1 VIDLLI
7 VSRVLHFASTATVSG
22 AVLFQWMVAEPAFR
36 NLGVESASV
45 RAQHRDT
52 ELFVWLGLAFTVVSG
67 ALWLVVLATNIGGE
81 VSLVLIATGFG
92 RVWIARLVLAALVL
106 LCVMLQ
112 RLPPT
117 GENWS
122 IAPGAI
128 AGAGLMGSL
137 AWSGH
142 AAGTPGIVGDVHRW
156 ADVLH
161 LVAAAA
167 WLGGLLPL
175 WLLLRRDIRNDDG
188 PAILAKA
195 AATRRFSTLGIIA
208 VGTLLA
214 TGSVNTWILVGGPTA
229 LLETRYGL
237 LLLLKV
243 TLFVTMVAI
252 AAYNRGALTPR
263 LAEAV
268 ARHQLAR
275 NALAETGLGLAILMI
290 VSVLGVLPP
299 LSHMGMPGH

>member
-1 VIDLLI
+1 MIDLLI
-7 VSRVLHFASTATVSG
+7 VARALHFASTATVGG

-52 ELFVWLGLAFTVVSG
+52 ELFVWLGLAFAVVSG
-67 ALWLVVLATNIGGE
+67 AFWLVAVATNIGGE

-92 RVWIARLVLAALVL
+92 RVWIVRLALTALVL
-106 LCVMLQ
+106 LCVMAQ
-112 RLPPT
+112 RLPQT
-117 GENWS
+117 GGNWS
-122 IAPGAI
+122 VAPGAI
-128 AGAGLMGSL
+128 AGACLMGSL

-142 AAGTPGIVGDVHRW
+142 AAGTPGIVGDVHRL

-175 WLLLRRDIRNDDG
+175 WLLLRRNIENDDG
-188 PAILAKA
+188 PAMLAKA
-195 AATRRFSTLGIIA
+195 VATRRFSALGIIA

-214 TGSVNTWILVGGPTA
+214 TGSMNSWILVGDPKA
-229 LLETRYGL
+229 LLEMRYGQ

-243 TLFVTMVAI
+243 MLFVTMVAI
-252 AAYNRGALTPR
+252 ATYNRASLTPR

-268 ARHQLAR
+268 ARRQLAR
-275 NALAETGLGLAILMI
+275 NALAETGLGFAILMI

-299 LSHMGMPGH
+299 VSHIGMPGH